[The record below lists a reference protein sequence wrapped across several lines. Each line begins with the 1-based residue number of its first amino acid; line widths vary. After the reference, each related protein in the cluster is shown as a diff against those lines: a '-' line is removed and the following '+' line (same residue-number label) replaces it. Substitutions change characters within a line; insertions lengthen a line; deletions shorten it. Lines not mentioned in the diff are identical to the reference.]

1 MGRPREHDEHTGL
14 ALLAAAERIVQTG
27 GLDSLSLREV
37 AAEAGTSTR
46 AVYSLFGSKDGLV
59 AALGARA
66 FELLHEGLDAL
77 PVTDDARRDV
87 IEAALM
93 FRRFA
98 LEHPSLF
105 AIGIQ
110 RTLAEPSLWQRFR
123 PTADDAF
130 TALVQR
136 FERLAAAELL
146 GARTARAAAL
156 QFHALCEGLT
166 ALELRGMLG
175 RADGERLWREGV
187 GALVAGYALAA

>member
-77 PVTDDARRDV
+77 PVTDDARQDV

-98 LEHPSLF
+98 LEHPSL
-105 AIGIQ
+105 
-110 RTLAEPSLWQRFR
+110 
-123 PTADDAF
+123 
-130 TALVQR
+130 
-136 FERLAAAELL
+136 
-146 GARTARAAAL
+146 
-156 QFHALCEGLT
+156 
-166 ALELRGMLG
+166 
-175 RADGERLWREGV
+175 
-187 GALVAGYALAA
+187 